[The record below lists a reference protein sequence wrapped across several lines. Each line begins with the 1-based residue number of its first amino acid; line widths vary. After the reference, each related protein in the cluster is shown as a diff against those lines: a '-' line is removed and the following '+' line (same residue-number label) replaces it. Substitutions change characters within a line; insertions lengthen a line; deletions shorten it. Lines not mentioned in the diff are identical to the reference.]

1 MFHYLDDKGFEHRMR
16 QLCGDIMQDLC
27 RTLREDY
34 DIGANFYLVG
44 SGARNM
50 IMQNGAESVDL
61 DYNLEIVR
69 CDNFND
75 CRAIKTAVQNAFNDV
90 LRDYNLDDC
99 DDSTSALTTKKMHFT
114 EGNPTGFSMDV
125 CIVITNARGNYERLI
140 HEKTGWVVMGSNNS
154 NRYYWNEAPN
164 SANIKKK
171 ADYIKSHGR
180 WPMVRDQYEDIK
192 NRYLTWND
200 HNHSSFIC
208 YVEAVNNVYNEIRRR

>member
-1 MFHYLDDKGFEHRMR
+1 MFHYLDDKAFEHSMR
-16 QLCGDIMQDLC
+16 QLCGNIMQDLC

-50 IMQNGAESVDL
+50 IMQNGAEPVDL

-69 CDNFND
+69 CDDFND
-75 CRAIKTAVQNAFNDV
+75 CRAIKMAVQNAFNDA
-90 LRDYNLDDC
+90 LCDYDLDDC
-99 DDSTSALTTKKMHFT
+99 DDSTSALTTKKIHFIKGVST
-114 EGNPTGFSMDV
+114 EFSMDI
-125 CIVITNARGNYERLI
+125 CIVVTNDRGNYERLI
-140 HEKTGWVVMGSNNS
+140 HEKTGWSCWD
-154 NRYYWNEAPN
+154 RYYWNEAPN
-164 SANIKKK
+164 SADIKEK
-171 ADYIKSHGR
+171 ADYIKSHDR

-200 HNHSSFIC
+200 HNHPSIIC